1 LAKEGIL
8 DMNKELPFPVVPLQ
22 LAVISAST
30 AAGYQDFKDHIEKAG
45 YAFRTVLFPALMQGS
60 DSPASIIEAM
70 EKVLAGDRNFD
81 LLLILRGGGA
91 ATDLHSYDN
100 YDLAAHRDRAP
111 QRCSYCRQGILF
123 GTKDTYCCS

>member
-1 LAKEGIL
+1 
-8 DMNKELPFPVVPLQ
+8 MPLQ

-100 YDLAAHRDRAP
+100 YDLAAHIAQFPIPVITGIGHHR
-111 QRCSYCRQGILF
+111 RCSYCRQGILF